1 MPTAFQLYSSV
12 TQWFQMSFTA
22 LMPLRF
28 STEIPELRMSL
39 LIKSGLK
46 CSQAHFDYIKS
57 VSQTWSSDS
66 ISWFDLS
73 CL

>member
-28 STEIPELRMSL
+28 STEMSELRMSL
-39 LIKSGLK
+39 LMKKKVG
-46 CSQAHFDYIKS
+46 
-57 VSQTWSSDS
+57 
-66 ISWFDLS
+66 
-73 CL
+73 